1 MNSRTSNF
9 LFRKLS
15 MLLVTLSL
23 SGMLAFA
30 QNRTVTG
37 TVVDANGEPIP
48 GANVIIVG
56 TQVGATTDFDGNF
69 SIPNVSKNAAL
80 QVSFIGY
87 ATQRV
92 DIAGQSQVRISLAED
107 RDLLDEV
114 VVIGYG
120 AVRRRDLTGAVASVK
135 GDNVKQTPVANVAEA
150 LQGRLPGV
158 NVISEDGRPGATQSI
173 RVRGGGSITQS
184 NDPLFV
190 VDGLPVGNIND
201 IPASEIES
209 IDVLKDAS
217 ATAIYGSRGANGVIL
232 VTTKGSKEG
241 KVRISYDG
249 FAQAKTVPNTQ
260 ATLNAQEYV
269 LHNWSYAASRGTANA
284 DAVAKYFGLGS
295 QYGNH
300 YAQYASHKYSY
311 DMNSV
316 LSVNTSASDYQT
328 WTSAFKKAVPYKR
341 YSAKWMTEYNQLAN
355 EMNYFPVS
363 DENCGCVSMFFP
375 SVSYASTSPKWN
387 KAIQKY
393 QWNNVIHWEQYGW

>member
-209 IDVLKDAS
+209 SPHQLRWLCTGQDRTEYTSDAECPGVC
-217 ATAIYGSRGANGVIL
+217 APQLELCCFAWYCQCRCRGQVF
-232 VTTKGSKEG
+232 
-241 KVRISYDG
+241 RPG
-249 FAQAKTVPNTQ
+249 FAIWQPLCSVC
-260 ATLNAQEYV
+260 
-269 LHNWSYAASRGTANA
+269 
-284 DAVAKYFGLGS
+284 
-295 QYGNH
+295 QYG
-300 YAQYASHKYSY
+300 YARLY
-311 DMNSV
+311 
-316 LSVNTSASDYQT
+316 
-328 WTSAFKKAVPYKR
+328 R
-341 YSAKWMTEYNQLAN
+341 
-355 EMNYFPVS
+355 
-363 DENCGCVSMFFP
+363 
-375 SVSYASTSPKWN
+375 
-387 KAIQKY
+387 
-393 QWNNVIHWEQYGW
+393 